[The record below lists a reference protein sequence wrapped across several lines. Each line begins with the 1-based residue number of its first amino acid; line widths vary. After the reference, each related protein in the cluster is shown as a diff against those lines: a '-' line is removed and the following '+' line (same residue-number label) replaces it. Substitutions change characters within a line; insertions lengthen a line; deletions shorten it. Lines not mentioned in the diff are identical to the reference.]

1 MDVMM
6 NDTAT
11 KSQRRFAQF
20 AWTVLGANVIV
31 VLWGAFVRATGSGA
45 GCGSH
50 WPLCNGEILPRAPE
64 IETLIELSHRL
75 TSGVALIM
83 VVALAP
89 WAWRAFPRGHR
100 VRKAAMVSLLLMI
113 VEALIG
119 AGLVLLELVATNVSV
134 ARAYWMAGHLIN
146 TFLLL
151 GALTLTAWWGSGQ
164 PGVRLRGQ
172 GGQLITL
179 ALALLGVLILGASG
193 AITALGDTLVFQ
205 AGISPEDSPIVAALV
220 DLRVYHPLLAFGVG
234 GLLLLAGWTVWQTQ
248 PDGQT
253 RRLALWLGGLYAVQ
267 LIAGAINVVLK
278 APVAMQLIHLLLSDL
293 IWILLVLLAAS
304 ALAERAP
311 STADAGRAAAPLAGQ
326 GLASG

>member
-1 MDVMM
+1 M

>member
-1 MDVMM
+1 
-6 NDTAT
+6 
-11 KSQRRFAQF
+11 
-20 AWTVLGANVIV
+20 VIV